1 MHLEMRK
8 TMSQE
13 PFDFSSTAES
23 DFAPSHAY
31 VSKKTKKEDVTSTA
45 YTFTIVSVA
54 GFILLILFGLD
65 LLPFHSASYTKTLIL
80 IVMGVMFAIF
90 FFVGIKS
97 FMDLKMLSNAAD
109 REEKQ
114 FEEICHW
121 FLDTFTVETINADA
135 GISDDSDEQNYFL
148 RYEVMRGLLL
158 EKYPKT
164 DASLLDHIIETI
176 YDKIFLA

>member
-1 MHLEMRK
+1 
-8 TMSQE
+8 MSQE

-90 FFVGIKS
+90 FFIGIKS
-97 FMDLKMLSNAAD
+97 FMELKTLSNAAD

-114 FEEICHW
+114 FEGICHW
-121 FLDTFTVETINADA
+121 FLDTYTAETINADA

-148 RYEVMRGLLL
+148 RYEVMRSLLL

>member
-1 MHLEMRK
+1 
-8 TMSQE
+8 MSQE

-31 VSKKTKKEDVTSTA
+31 VSKKTKIEDVTSTA

-97 FMDLKMLSNAAD
+97 FMELKTLSNAAD

-121 FLDTFTVETINADA
+121 FLDTYTAETIN
-135 GISDDSDEQNYFL
+135 SDEQNYFL
-148 RYEVMRGLLL
+148 RYEVMRSLLL

>member
-1 MHLEMRK
+1 
-8 TMSQE
+8 MSQE

-31 VSKKTKKEDVTSTA
+31 VSKKTKIEDVTSTA

-97 FMDLKMLSNAAD
+97 FYGIKNAF
-109 REEKQ
+109 K
-114 FEEICHW
+114 C
-121 FLDTFTVETINADA
+121 
-135 GISDDSDEQNYFL
+135 S
-148 RYEVMRGLLL
+148 
-158 EKYPKT
+158 
-164 DASLLDHIIETI
+164 
-176 YDKIFLA
+176 